1 MSSTWI
7 ELGLISSPINEI
19 TDRLGPNDL
28 PYSIPI
34 HPNLVHFTIGLFA
47 IGIAFDFAG
56 AFYPLEKRV
65 FRFLALPVTRVGF
78 HDVGWYNVLACSV
91 ISFFTVAAGFFEM
104 LLAVPLPGV
113 RSVLGQNAIDTMLWH
128 AVGGVAL
135 LLIIVA
141 MTIWRAYE
149 RFVWRPE
156 LGRQVSWLYL
166 ACGTVVLLLMGLHG
180 SLGAWLASEFGV
192 HITAD
197 QLLAAGADLREVL
210 P

>member
-1 MSSTWI
+1 MSTTWI
-7 ELGLISSPINEI
+7 GLGLISSPINEI
-19 TDRLGPNDL
+19 ADRLGPNDL

-149 RFVWRPE
+149 RFVWRRE

-166 ACGTVVLLLMGLHG
+166 ACGTGVLLLMGLHG

>member
-1 MSSTWI
+1 MRWWAVLRARMRACVWRKGEGGRATHSNRK
-7 ELGLISSPINEI
+7 P
-19 TDRLGPNDL
+19 
-28 PYSIPI
+28 SIKS
-34 HPNLVHFTIGLFA
+34 A
-47 IGIAFDFAG
+47 SAA
-56 AFYPLEKRV
+56 
-65 FRFLALPVTRVGF
+65 PVRSAPVSF
-78 HDVGWYNVLACSV
+78 PRPVL
-91 ISFFTVAAGFFEM
+91 VAA
-104 LLAVPLPGV
+104 ASDPHVITP
-113 RSVLGQNAIDTMLWH
+113 SLGQNAIDTMLWH

-149 RFVWRPE
+149 RFVWRRE